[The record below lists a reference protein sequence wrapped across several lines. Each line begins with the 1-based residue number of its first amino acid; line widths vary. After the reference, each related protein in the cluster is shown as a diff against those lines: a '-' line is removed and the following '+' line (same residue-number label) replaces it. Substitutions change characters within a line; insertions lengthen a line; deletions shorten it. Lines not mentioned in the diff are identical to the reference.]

1 MVISYLFER
10 LYCGI
15 EKKKLPRA
23 TVAQVYFLLETQP
36 LFIHYV
42 MRITRFKIY
51 FSFLIGKIFFHM

>member
-1 MVISYLFER
+1 MV
-10 LYCGI
+10 I

-23 TVAQVYFLLETQP
+23 TVAQVYFLLKTQP